1 MTSRAYEAGIASNPS
16 AAATNDAAADTTG
29 TRGGTAYATSPYRWV
44 VLIAAIPMFAITQ
57 MYWLTFSTIS
67 PQAAAFYHTT
77 PLAIAS
83 LSMSYMIAYIIFSMP
98 ASMLCDRKGIRACF
112 ALAALLTSVFAL
124 TRGLLYWSFPLVVLS
139 QLGLA
144 IAQPFVMNP
153 LTKLAANWFPVNQRA
168 TVTGIGS
175 VAGYV
180 GIAVATATTPGLYR
194 SLGMGG
200 MLKGMG
206 YAAVACSLLLVALM
220 KEEPKV
226 PAGPKAQRDGRFSL
240 RDAMALRHNHDYM
253 LLLVAVMIA
262 LGVFNALLTALS
274 DMFVSHGIDSDQSG
288 VIGTAIIIAGIIGG
302 VVLPLASD
310 RTGRRKTFIVFSM
323 TIAIAAIAGLS
334 YMSAYPL
341 LVTCGAF
348 AGFFIMGAGPLIFE
362 YGTEIAYP
370 IPESTSYGLLM
381 GSGQVTGILFIL
393 LMYGLQLPNKSMAIP
408 LSVMIALMVVAAF
421 AAIRVRES
429 TLLTDNAHAKDTDM
443 P

>member
-1 MTSRAYEAGIASNPS
+1 MTSRAYETGIDSDPS
-16 AAATNDAAADTTG
+16 TAAMSHNATTHNATTHDAATASDTPI
-29 TRGGTAYATSPYRWV
+29 YAVSPYRWV

-57 MYWLTFSTIS
+57 MFWLTFSTIS
-67 PQAAAFYHTT
+67 PQATVFYHTT

-83 LSMSYMIAYIIFSMP
+83 LSMSYMVAYIVFSLP

-112 ALAALLTSVFAL
+112 TLAAVLTSVFAM
-124 TRGLLYWSFPLVVLS
+124 TRGLLFWSFPMVVIS

-180 GIAVATATTPGLYR
+180 GIAVATATTPALYQAM
-194 SLGMGG
+194 GMGG
-200 MLKGMG
+200 MLKSMG
-206 YAAVACSLLLVALM
+206 YVAILCSLLLVVLM

-226 PAGPKAQRDGRFSL
+226 PAGPKAQRNGHFSL
-240 RDAMALRHNHDYM
+240 RDAMALRQNHDYV
-253 LLLVAVMIA
+253 LLLVTVMIA
-262 LGVFNALLTALS
+262 LGVFNALLTAIS

-288 VIGTAIIIAGIIGG
+288 IIGTSIILAGIIGG

-310 RTGRRKTFIVFSM
+310 RTGHRKTFIVVSM
-323 TIAIAAIAGLS
+323 AIAIVAIAGLS
-334 YMSAYPL
+334 YASAYPV
-341 LVTCGAF
+341 LVICGAF

-393 LMYGLQLPNKSMAIP
+393 LMYGLQLPNKSMVIP
-408 LSVMIALMVVAAF
+408 LSAMIALMIIAAF
-421 AAIRVRES
+421 AAVRVRES
-429 TLLTDNAHAKDTDM
+429 TLLTDNR
-443 P
+443 